1 MRIGNSKSFEDQEKS
16 KMNLE
21 MRYKNISLTRFL
33 ELLDQDKLF
42 WLVKTSFRKRHGN
55 YRGAPVRD
63 LRPPPVYGGGRSCG
77 CDYGAIQPD
86 AGNLVLYSKSGL
98 PENWNSGE
106 ILQQQVFS

>member
-42 WLVKTSFRKRHGN
+42 WLVKRLSGN
-55 YRGAPVRD
+55 DTGIT
-63 LRPPPVYGGGRSCG
+63 GGH
-77 CDYGAIQPD
+77 Q
-86 AGNLVLYSKSGL
+86 SGIYV
-98 PENWNSGE
+98 PRQFMEA
-106 ILQQQVFS
+106 VVPAVVTT